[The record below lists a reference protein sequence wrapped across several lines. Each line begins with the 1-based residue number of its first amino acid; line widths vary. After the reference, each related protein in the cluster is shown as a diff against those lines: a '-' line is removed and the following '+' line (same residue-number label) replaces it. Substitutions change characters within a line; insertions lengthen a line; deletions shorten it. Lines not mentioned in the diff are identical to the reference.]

1 MNEIDPNLINEVI
14 ESILLS
20 KGKPVCWDITEEE
33 NKAVIEELKRR
44 GWKQDN
50 DRKM

>member
-1 MNEIDPNLINEVI
+1 MKIDLNKINEIV
-14 ESILLS
+14 ESIYLN
-20 KGKPVCWDITEEE
+20 KGNVTIWEGITEEE
-33 NKAVIEELKRR
+33 HQAVIEELKRR